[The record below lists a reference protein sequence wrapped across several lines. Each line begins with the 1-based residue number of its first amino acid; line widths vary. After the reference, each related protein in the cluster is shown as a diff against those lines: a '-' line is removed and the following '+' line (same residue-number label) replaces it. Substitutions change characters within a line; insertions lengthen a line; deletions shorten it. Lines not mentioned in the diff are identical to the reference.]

1 LGGRRGGKLLM
12 EFVSI
17 ARCTGKG
24 MAGLWEPVSAFFA
37 TLLWLFQGDG

>member
-1 LGGRRGGKLLM
+1 M

-17 ARCTGKG
+17 ARGKG